1 MLYPL
6 SYEGGGAPPEGGN
19 DPSTLPTNRGGQ
31 HQAVAP
37 RGGSAHE
44 SGTAAEGVAGYDRT
58 TMADPL
64 HTIAGTL
71 RDALAQATALP
82 ADSIDPVVR
91 PSDRADAQAN
101 GALALGKQLG
111 RNPREVAEAAVATG
125 LLDGVCDHVEVAGP
139 GFINLTFKPEFLA
152 AQLAEAAADDHLG
165 VRSAG
170 LTEIAVVDYSA
181 PNVAKE
187 MHVGHLRTTLIGDA
201 LVRMLEFVGHTVIR
215 ENHIGDWGTP
225 FGMLIE
231 HVVDLGGADAEL
243 NLDLADPGSFYKQAR
258 AKFDASDEFKERARA
273 RVTLLQSRTDGPTMA
288 LWQKLVDQS
297 ADYFDVVYGSLG
309 VLLRRDDIVGESFYQ
324 PLMPA
329 MLDRLDHAGLLDVSD
344 GAKVVWVP
352 GFTNREGD
360 PLPLIVQAR
369 TGGFNYAT
377 SDITCVLDRVE
388 RLHATLLVYCIGTPQ
403 SQHLQMV
410 FKAAEMLGVLVP
422 PARAVHVNNGSVLG
436 ADRKMLKSRSGE
448 PEMLL
453 DLVDGAIERGTAL
466 VAERSPELSAD
477 DAALLGRQLGLG
489 ALKYAELS
497 TDRIKDYVFD
507 WDRMLSF
514 EGNTAP
520 YLQYA
525 HARICSIF
533 RRADLQRDSVSD
545 VVPAIS
551 DPQERALALQLLQF
565 DAAVHDAVDKFSPH
579 KLCTYLFELAQ
590 TFTAFYEACPVLKDG
605 FEATRESR
613 LALCHLTARVLQQG
627 LALLGIDAPE
637 RM

>member
-1 MLYPL
+1 
-6 SYEGGGAPPEGGN
+6 
-19 DPSTLPTNRGGQ
+19 
-31 HQAVAP
+31 
-37 RGGSAHE
+37 
-44 SGTAAEGVAGYDRT
+44 
-58 TMADPL
+58 MADPL
-64 HTIAGTL
+64 HTVAATL
-71 RDALAQATALP
+71 REAFARATGLP
-82 ADSIDPVVR
+82 ADDIDPVVR

-101 GALALGKQLG
+101 GALALAKQLG
-111 RNPREVAEAAVATG
+111 KNPREVAEAVVATG
-125 LLDGVCDHVEVAGP
+125 LLSEVCTTVEVAGP
-139 GFINLTFKPEFLA
+139 GFINLTFTPEFLS
-152 AQLAEAAADDHLG
+152 AQLAAAGADTHLG
-165 VRSAG
+165 VRPAVA
-170 LTEIAVVDYSA
+170 EIAVVDYSA

-201 LVRMLEFVGHTVIR
+201 LVRMLEFVGHSVIR

-231 HVVDLGGADAEL
+231 HMVDLGGVDAEL
-243 NLDLADPGSFYKQAR
+243 TVDLSDPSAFYKAAR

-273 RVTLLQSRTDGPTMA
+273 RVTLLQSRTDPATMA
-288 LWQKLVDQS
+288 IWQKLVDKS
-297 ADYFDVVYGSLG
+297 ADYFDVVYGRLG

-329 MLDRLDHAGLLDVSD
+329 MLDRLDQAGLLAESD

-388 RLHATLLVYCIGTPQ
+388 RLHATMLLYCIGTPQ

-410 FKAAEMLGVLVP
+410 FKVSEMLGVLVP

-436 ADRKMLKSRSGE
+436 ADRKMMKSRSGE

-453 DLVDGAIERGTAL
+453 DLVDGAIERGRAVMT
-466 VAERSPELSAD
+466 ERSTELSAD
-477 DAALLGRQLGLG
+477 EIDELGRQIGIG

-497 TDRIKDYVFD
+497 SDRIKDYVFD
-507 WDRMLSF
+507 WDRMLAF

-533 RRADLQRDSVSD
+533 RRGGIDRSAVRST
-545 VVPAIS
+545 VPAIGE
-551 DPQERALALQLLQF
+551 PQERALALHLLQF
-565 DAAVHDAVDKFSPH
+565 DAAVHDTLDKYSPH

-605 FEATRESR
+605 YEATRDSR
-613 LALCHLTARVLQQG
+613 LALCDLTARVLQQG

>member
-1 MLYPL
+1 
-6 SYEGGGAPPEGGN
+6 
-19 DPSTLPTNRGGQ
+19 
-31 HQAVAP
+31 
-37 RGGSAHE
+37 
-44 SGTAAEGVAGYDRT
+44 
-58 TMADPL
+58 MADPL
-64 HTIAGTL
+64 HTVAATL
-71 RDALAQATALP
+71 REAFARATGLP
-82 ADSIDPVVR
+82 ADDIDPVVR

-101 GALALGKQLG
+101 GALALAKQLG
-111 RNPREVAEAAVATG
+111 KNPREVAEAVVATG
-125 LLDGVCDHVEVAGP
+125 LLNEVCTTVEVAGP
-139 GFINLTFKPEFLA
+139 GFINLTFTPEFLS
-152 AQLAEAAADDHLG
+152 AQLAAAGADAHLG
-165 VRSAG
+165 VRAA
-170 LTEIAVVDYSA
+170 TPEIAVVDYSA

-201 LVRMLEFVGHTVIR
+201 LVRMLEFVGHSVIR

-231 HVVDLGGADAEL
+231 HMVDLGGVDAEL
-243 NLDLADPGSFYKQAR
+243 TVDLSDPSAFYKAAR

-273 RVTLLQSRTDGPTMA
+273 RVTLLQSRTDPATMA
-288 LWQKLVDQS
+288 IWQKLVDKS
-297 ADYFDVVYGSLG
+297 ADYFDVVYGRLG

-329 MLDRLDHAGLLDVSD
+329 MLDRLDQAGLLAESD

-388 RLHATLLVYCIGTPQ
+388 RLHATMLLYCIGTPQ

-410 FKAAEMLGVLVP
+410 FKVSEMLGVLVP

-436 ADRKMLKSRSGE
+436 ADRKMMKSRSGE

-453 DLVDGAIERGTAL
+453 DLVDGAIERGRAVMT
-466 VAERSPELSAD
+466 ERSTELSAD
-477 DAALLGRQLGLG
+477 EIDELGRQIGIG

-497 TDRIKDYVFD
+497 SDRIKDYVFD
-507 WDRMLSF
+507 WDRMLAF

-533 RRADLQRDSVSD
+533 RRGGIDRSAVRST
-545 VVPAIS
+545 VPAIGE
-551 DPQERALALQLLQF
+551 PQERALALHLLQF
-565 DAAVHDAVDKFSPH
+565 DAAVHDTLDKYSPH

-605 FEATRESR
+605 YEATRDSR
-613 LALCHLTARVLQQG
+613 LALCDLTARVLQQG

>member
-1 MLYPL
+1 L
-6 SYEGGGAPPEGGN
+6 
-19 DPSTLPTNRGGQ
+19 
-31 HQAVAP
+31 
-37 RGGSAHE
+37 
-44 SGTAAEGVAGYDRT
+44 AAFC
-58 TMADPL
+58 
-64 HTIAGTL
+64 
-71 RDALAQATALP
+71 
-82 ADSIDPVVR
+82 S
-91 PSDRADAQAN
+91 S
-101 GALALGKQLG
+101 
-111 RNPREVAEAAVATG
+111 
-125 LLDGVCDHVEVAGP
+125 VEVAGP
-139 GFINLTFKPEFLA
+139 GFLNLTFTPEFLG
-152 AQLAEAAADDHLG
+152 AQLAAAAADDARLG
-165 VRSAG
+165 VRRPAAE
-170 LTEIAVVDYSA
+170 TAVVDYSA

-231 HVVDLGGADAEL
+231 HMVDLGGVDAEL
-243 NLDLADPGSFYKQAR
+243 TIDVSDPGAFYKQAR
-258 AKFDASDEFKERARA
+258 AKFDASDEFKDRARR
-273 RVTLLQSRTDGPTMA
+273 RVALLQSRTDGPTMA
-288 LWQKLVDQS
+288 IWEKLVDKS
-297 ADYFDVVYGSLG
+297 ADYFDVVYGRLG

-324 PLMPA
+324 PMMPA
-329 MLDRLDHAGLLDVSD
+329 MLDRLDHAGLLAESD

-352 GFTNREGD
+352 GFTNREGE

-388 RLHATLLVYCIGTPQ
+388 RLHATMLVYCVGTPQ

-422 PARAVHVNNGSVLG
+422 PARAVHVNNGNVLG
-436 ADRKMLKSRSGE
+436 DDRKILKSRSGE
-448 PEMLL
+448 PAMLL
-453 DLVDGAIERGTAL
+453 DLVDAAIERGTAI
-466 VAERSPELSAD
+466 VAERTAGL
-477 DAALLGRQLGLG
+477 DAAEAASLGSTIGLG

-514 EGNTAP
+514 DGNTAP

-533 RRADLQRDSVSD
+533 RRADVDRTAVRS
-545 VVPAIS
+545 VVPSIGE
-551 DPQERALALQLLQF
+551 PQERALALQLLQF
-565 DAAVHDAVDKFSPH
+565 DAVVHESLDKFSPH

-590 TFTAFYEACPVLKDG
+590 TFTSFYEACPVLKEG

-613 LALCHLTARVLQQG
+613 LALCDFTARVLQQG
-627 LALLGIDAPE
+627 LALLGIAAPE

>member
-1 MLYPL
+1 
-6 SYEGGGAPPEGGN
+6 
-19 DPSTLPTNRGGQ
+19 
-31 HQAVAP
+31 
-37 RGGSAHE
+37 
-44 SGTAAEGVAGYDRT
+44 
-58 TMADPL
+58 MADPL
-64 HTIAGTL
+64 HTVAATL
-71 RDALAQATALP
+71 REAFAIATGLP
-82 ADSIDPVVR
+82 AADIDPVVR

-101 GALALGKQLG
+101 GALALAKQLG
-111 RNPREVAEAAVATG
+111 KNPREVAEAVVATG
-125 LLDGVCDHVEVAGP
+125 LLGDVCTAVDVAGP
-139 GFINLTFKPEFLA
+139 GFINLTFTPEFLA
-152 AQLAEAAADDHLG
+152 AQLAAAGTDAHLG
-165 VRSAG
+165 VRPAVP
-170 LTEIAVVDYSA
+170 EIAVVDYSA

-231 HVVDLGGADAEL
+231 HMVDLGGVDAEL
-243 NLDLADPGSFYKQAR
+243 TVDLSDPSAFYKAAR
-258 AKFDASDEFKERARA
+258 AKFDASDEFKDRARA
-273 RVTLLQSRTDGPTMA
+273 RVTLLQSRTDPATMA
-288 LWQKLVDQS
+288 IWQKLVDKS
-297 ADYFDVVYGSLG
+297 ADYFDVVYGRLG

-329 MLDRLDHAGLLDVSD
+329 MLDRLDQAGLLAESD

-352 GFTNREGD
+352 GFTNREGE

-388 RLHATLLVYCIGTPQ
+388 RLHATLLLYCIGTPQ

-410 FKAAEMLGVLVP
+410 FKVSEMLGVLVP

-436 ADRKMLKSRSGE
+436 ADRKMMKSRSGE

-453 DLVDGAIERGTAL
+453 DLVDGAIERGTAA
-466 VAERSPELSAD
+466 VAERNAELSDEERAE
-477 DAALLGRQLGLG
+477 LGRLIGIG

-497 TDRIKDYVFD
+497 SDRIKDYVFD

-533 RRADLQRDSVSD
+533 RRGGVDRASVRD
-545 VVPAIS
+545 VVP
-551 DPQERALALQLLQF
+551 DLREPQERALALQLLQF
-565 DAAVHDAVDKFSPH
+565 DSAVHDTLDKYSPH
-579 KLCTYLFELAQ
+579 KLCTYLFDLAQ
-590 TFTAFYEACPVLKDG
+590 AFTSFYEACPVLKDG
-605 FEATRESR
+605 YEDTRESR
-613 LALCHLTARVLQQG
+613 LALCDLTARVLQQG
-627 LALLGIDAPE
+627 LALLGIDVPE

>member
-1 MLYPL
+1 
-6 SYEGGGAPPEGGN
+6 
-19 DPSTLPTNRGGQ
+19 
-31 HQAVAP
+31 
-37 RGGSAHE
+37 
-44 SGTAAEGVAGYDRT
+44 
-58 TMADPL
+58 MADPL
-64 HTIAGTL
+64 HTVAATL
-71 RDALAQATALP
+71 REAFAQATGLP
-82 ADSIDPVVR
+82 AADIDPVVR

-101 GALALGKQLG
+101 GALALAKQIGK
-111 RNPREVAEAAVATG
+111 NPREVAEAVVATG
-125 LLDGVCDHVEVAGP
+125 LLADVCSAVEVAGP
-139 GFINLTFKPEFLA
+139 GFINLTFTPEFLA
-152 AQLAEAAADDHLG
+152 EQLASAATDPRLG
-165 VRSAG
+165 VRRAVP
-170 LTEIAVVDYSA
+170 EVAVVDYSA

-231 HVVDLGGADAEL
+231 HMVDLGGVDAEL
-243 NLDLADPGSFYKQAR
+243 TIDLSDPSAFYRQAR
-258 AKFDASDEFKERARA
+258 AKFDASDEFKDRARA

-288 LWQKLVDQS
+288 IWHKLVDKS
-297 ADYFDVVYGSLG
+297 ADYFDVVYGRLG
-309 VLLRRDDIVGESFYQ
+309 VLLRRDDIVGESYYQ
-324 PLMPA
+324 PLMPQ
-329 MLDRLDHAGLLDVSD
+329 MLDRLDRAGLLAESD

-352 GFTNREGD
+352 GFTNREGE

-422 PARAVHVNNGSVLG
+422 PVRAVHVNNGNVLG
-436 ADRKMLKSRSGE
+436 DDRKILKSRSGE
-448 PEMLL
+448 PTMLL
-453 DLVDGAIERGTAL
+453 DLVDGAIARGSAVVGERN
-466 VAERSPELSAD
+466 PELSASDRD
-477 DAALLGRQLGLG
+477 DLGHVIGIG

-497 TDRIKDYVFD
+497 SDRIKDYVFD

-514 EGNTAP
+514 DGNTAP

-533 RRADLQRDSVSD
+533 RRAEVDRASVRT
-545 VVPAIS
+545 VVPVLHE
-551 DPQERALALQLLQF
+551 PQERALALQLLQF
-565 DAAVHDAVDKFSPH
+565 DAAVHDTLDKFSPH
-579 KLCTYLFELAQ
+579 RLCTYLFEVAQ
-590 TFTAFYEACPVLKDG
+590 AFTAFYEACPVLKEG
-605 FEATRESR
+605 YEATREGR
-613 LALCHLTARVLQQG
+613 LALCDLTARVLQQG
-627 LALLGIDAPE
+627 LALLGIEAPE